1 MKVWKDRLQTFFK
14 TRKKEQILAILLTA
28 AILLLVFWP
37 TGSDSGTVQTP
48 TEKDASVSVV
58 TETETDER
66 KNLENEL
73 KAMLEQVEGVG
84 AVDVAITM
92 ESSGTRTVEKDVPSS
107 QSSSAETDS
116 GRKNSQTAEATEEQT
131 VYLEQA
137 DGTKTPY
144 VIRET
149 MPEVRGVLVVAQGAG
164 DPQVVSEIKEAVMAL
179 FHLDAHKIKVMK
191 KK

>member
-1 MKVWKDRLQTFFK
+1 MTCSEQNGALSEQVVALTAEVEGGEQDRRAQGEESEKMKEALAAAKAETAQVRAEMGE
-14 TRKKEQILAILLTA
+14 KEKILA
-28 AILLLVFWP
+28 
-37 TGSDSGTVQTP
+37 
-48 TEKDASVSVV
+48 
-58 TETETDER
+58 ET
-66 KNLENEL
+66 
-73 KAMLEQVEGVG
+73 
-84 AVDVAITM
+84 
-92 ESSGTRTVEKDVPSS
+92 
-107 QSSSAETDS
+107 
-116 GRKNSQTAEATEEQT
+116 TEEQT

>member
-1 MKVWKDRLQTFFK
+1 MKAWKDRLQTFFK
-14 TRKKEQILAILLTA
+14 TRKKEQILAGLLLV

-37 TGSDSGTVQTP
+37 AGYDSQNLQKP
-48 TEKDASVSVV
+48 EENESAVSL
-58 TETETDER
+58 TQETKIDER

-73 KAMLEQVEGVG
+73 KMMLEQVEGVG
-84 AVDVAITM
+84 AVDVAIMM
-92 ESSGTRTVEKDVPSS
+92 ESSGTRTVEKDVPTS
-107 QSSSAETDS
+107 QSSSKETDS
-116 GRKNSQTAEATEEQT
+116 GQKSSQTAETTDEQT

-137 DGTKTPY
+137 DGTRTPY

-149 MPEVRGVLVVAQGAG
+149 MPEVRGVLIVAQGAG
-164 DPQVVSEIKEAVMAL
+164 NPQVVSEIKEAVMAL

>member
-14 TRKKEQILAILLTA
+14 TRKKEQMLAILLTA

-48 TEKDASVSVV
+48 TEKEASVSAV

-116 GRKNSQTAEATEEQT
+116 GRKNSQTAETTEEQT

>member
-14 TRKKEQILAILLTA
+14 TRKKEQMLAILLTA

-48 TEKDASVSVV
+48 TEKDASVSAV

-107 QSSSAETDS
+107 QSSSVETDS
-116 GRKNSQTAEATEEQT
+116 GRKNSQTAETTEEQT